1 MEAKPVRHFFYL
13 AVIANSPLDYFTP
26 SPRSRRLE
34 IVGTRKN
41 GRARRRH
48 PLLPSACYAGYFTP
62 LMTRMRTLTG
72 IEYKKI
78 TTAATMMIVMRI
90 PMIIHL

>member
-1 MEAKPVRHFFYL
+1 MRLHFAYS
-13 AVIANSPLDYFTP
+13 AVIANSTLD
-26 SPRSRRLE
+26 
-34 IVGTRKN
+34 
-41 GRARRRH
+41 
-48 PLLPSACYAGYFTP
+48 YFTP
-62 LMTRMRTLTG
+62 LMTRCRTLRTLTG

>member
-1 MEAKPVRHFFYL
+1 MCLHFAYSAVRT
-13 AVIANSPLDYFTP
+13 NSTLD
-26 SPRSRRLE
+26 
-34 IVGTRKN
+34 
-41 GRARRRH
+41 
-48 PLLPSACYAGYFTP
+48 YFTP

>member
-1 MEAKPVRHFFYL
+1 MEAKPVRHFFYS
-13 AVIANSPLDYFTP
+13 AVIANSPPD
-26 SPRSRRLE
+26 
-34 IVGTRKN
+34 
-41 GRARRRH
+41 
-48 PLLPSACYAGYFTP
+48 YFTP

-78 TTAATMMIVMRI
+78 TTAATMMIVIRI